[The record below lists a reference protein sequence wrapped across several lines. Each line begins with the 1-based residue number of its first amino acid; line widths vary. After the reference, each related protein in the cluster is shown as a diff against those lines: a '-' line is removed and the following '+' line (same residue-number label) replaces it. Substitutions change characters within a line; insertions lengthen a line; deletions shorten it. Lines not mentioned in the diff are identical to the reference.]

1 MIRLND
7 LPSKAKGDI
16 GILAD
21 DFQEMMLPIKTYCM
35 ATLGNHTID
44 EKIDRLKPIQ
54 ANLDSALKDINA
66 IISILEG
73 YKANE

>member
-1 MIRLND
+1 MTRLND
-7 LPSKAKGDI
+7 LPSKAKGNI

-35 ATLGNHTID
+35 AASGNHTID
-44 EKIDRLKPIQ
+44 EAIDRLKPIQ

-66 IISILEG
+66 IIFILEG